1 MTWTPPPESE
11 RPDGYKCLARVEI
24 YEDCSIWTE
33 VVWEADGMDEPYWF
47 IPIVDCDL
55 GQSVEEPAIFA
66 PLPEAT
72 TARIAALEAE
82 VARLTAWQAKAENA
96 LKHAQAFLDDEHP
109 KWEEHQILGI
119 DCLWKLIREAI
130 AKPEQAGGPTND

>member
-11 RPDGYKCLARVEI
+11 RPDGYKCLGQI
-24 YEDCSIWTE
+24 QFSTHYDF
-33 VVWEADGMDEPYWF
+33 VWIECVWRKKGGFWHVRGLDYYF
-47 IPIVDCDL
+47 Y
-55 GQSVEEPAIFA
+55 SVEEPARFA
-66 PLPEAT
+66 PLPDEA
-72 TARIAALEAE
+72 AAQIAALEAE
-82 VARLTAWQAKAENA
+82 VARLFAWQAKAENA